1 MSWIINDLWSTLG
14 ERREEYVV
22 QLENNKIQAFE
33 TINKIAFEVGRQ
45 HGVVLQLNFPPGH
58 NSPGVNDLGHR
69 NISLIVNRV
78 REKFDPIS
86 EVEAKRIFD
95 KLRPRRTESMLPG
108 REGFRV
114 QLSDG
119 RIDCLPGAVH
129 LWCEI
134 TPGIL
139 EVLDQLLAS
148 AYGLNARP
156 RSTS

>member
-14 ERREEYVV
+14 ERRDDYVG
-22 QLENNKIQAFE
+22 QLEDNKIQAFE

-45 HGVVLQLNFPPGH
+45 HGVVLQLNFPPGY
-58 NSPGVNDLGHR
+58 NSLGVNDLGHR
-69 NISLIVNRV
+69 NISLIVDRG

-95 KLRPRRTESMLPG
+95 KLHPRRTESMMPG

-119 RIDCLPGAVH
+119 QIDCLPGTVH

-134 TPGIL
+134 TPKVL

-148 AYGLNARP
+148 AYGLNAR
-156 RSTS
+156 SS